1 MRTSYHNHTLYSDGR
16 ATVEEMI
23 AAARRAGLE
32 EIGISDHFVLA
43 ADGRRFPWALS
54 PESLE
59 GYVDEILRARQDSG
73 GITIRLGLEID
84 YFPGMADRVA
94 ELLEPYPFDFLIH
107 SVHFVDGFAID
118 LNAGPWEGL
127 PQEERDRVWRVYWE
141 YLRAAAATGLGD
153 IIGHFDLPKKFNYY
167 PSADLTAE
175 ALAALDA
182 VAAAGMAIEINCSG
196 WDKPVKEA
204 YPAPLYVREARRR
217 EIPLVITADAHEA
230 GDIARHFD
238 RARLLAADA
247 GYTELVRFERRTRI
261 PYPL

>member
-127 PQEERDRVWRVYWE
+127 PQNGTRVAY
-141 YLRAAAATGLGD
+141 
-153 IIGHFDLPKKFNYY
+153 IGN
-167 PSADLTAE
+167 T
-175 ALAALDA
+175 
-182 VAAAGMAIEINCSG
+182 C
-196 WDKPVKEA
+196 
-204 YPAPLYVREARRR
+204 ARR
-217 EIPLVITADAHEA
+217 PA
-230 GDIARHFD
+230 GW
-238 RARLLAADA
+238 
-247 GYTELVRFERRTRI
+247 GTSSGTSTCRRSSTTILR
-261 PYPL
+261 PT

>member
-1 MRTSYHNHTLYSDGR
+1 M
-16 ATVEEMI
+16 
-23 AAARRAGLE
+23 
-32 EIGISDHFVLA
+32 
-43 ADGRRFPWALS
+43 
-54 PESLE
+54 
-59 GYVDEILRARQDSG
+59 DEILARGRTAGESPSGWDWKSIIFRAWP
-73 GITIRLGLEID
+73 
-84 YFPGMADRVA
+84 PGRRVA
-94 ELLEPYPFDFLIH
+94 RALPFDFLIH

-141 YLRAAAATGLGD
+141 YPRGGRNGAGGHHRALRPAEEVQLLSFGRPDCRGPGGARRRRRRRHGHRNQLFRVGQTGRGV
-153 IIGHFDLPKKFNYY
+153 PR
-167 PSADLTAE
+167 
-175 ALAALDA
+175 
-182 VAAAGMAIEINCSG
+182 
-196 WDKPVKEA
+196 
-204 YPAPLYVREARRR
+204 PLHQEARRR